1 MFITVVTNKKF
12 PLDTGTNGT
21 VTSGSVHNI
30 KHYNIIADICLN
42 SDQRPPSALFPKII
56 ISKKLKI
63 NPTLKKKNVTEQ
75 QSWHQTVI

>member
-30 KHYNIIADICLN
+30 THITCNITHIHLFNVTKSTVCYIEYTDIYRCLN
-42 SDQRPPSALFPKII
+42 M
-56 ISKKLKI
+56 
-63 NPTLKKKNVTEQ
+63 
-75 QSWHQTVI
+75 H